1 MQIKC
6 IDAKNGW
13 NRFRVLHLD
22 PYTHNIIYLY
32 LYISAPMFDFVPS
45 WRLVREIFQWN
56 SISIFYGA
64 WLGLDLK
71 MDEIYN
77 FRPFGLLVSGEDNL
91 MKLCDNISFCKT
103 WSGIG
108 KRPILVNNFD

>member
-1 MQIKC
+1 
-6 IDAKNGW
+6 
-13 NRFRVLHLD
+13 
-22 PYTHNIIYLY
+22 
-32 LYISAPMFDFVPS
+32 
-45 WRLVREIFQWN
+45 
-56 SISIFYGA
+56 
-64 WLGLDLK
+64 

-91 MKLCDNISFCKT
+91 MKLCDNISFCMT